1 MKIREKI
8 IGSITILILSI
19 VFLGFGYFSS
29 KEKNED
35 YQEIFAE
42 SNVDGNEDKAVDEEK
57 QNSEVKSIIV
67 VDIKG
72 AVKNPKEYKLD
83 SGARVRELIQA
94 AGGLTDD
101 ADEGRIYFSK
111 LLEDQQ
117 CIKIYRVGEEDGE
130 AVEVETDGVA
140 TTSGGINSK
149 GKININK
156 ATLTELQT
164 LYGIGEVKAQSIID
178 YREANGKFNSV
189 DDLANITGI
198 GAKTVEKLRDKVD
211 IK

>member
-8 IGSITILILSI
+8 IGSVTILILSI

-117 CIKIYRVGEEDGE
+117 CIKIYRVGEEGGE

-140 TTSGGINSK
+140 TASGGINSK